1 MIPRLANL
9 VEVFLESYSWR
20 KVGIQICP
28 VSMQQHFKQFLN
40 MSWKTHDKRK
50 VSVECYTCVQSD
62 VYYSFP
68 KYHLQVAL
76 PVDVFSV
83 VLFLNI
89 PHLKFA
95 VLYRTYASPS
105 LRGGGHPV

>member
-1 MIPRLANL
+1 M
-9 VEVFLESYSWR
+9 
-20 KVGIQICP
+20 
-28 VSMQQHFKQFLN
+28 
-40 MSWKTHDKRK
+40 
-50 VSVECYTCVQSD
+50 ECYTCVQSD

-89 PHLKFA
+89 PHLKLA
-95 VLYRTYASPS
+95 VLYRTYASPG
-105 LRGGGHPV
+105 LRGGGGTLYNYYLLTGRNIAKGDFSIKHAKRCVSDDVNL